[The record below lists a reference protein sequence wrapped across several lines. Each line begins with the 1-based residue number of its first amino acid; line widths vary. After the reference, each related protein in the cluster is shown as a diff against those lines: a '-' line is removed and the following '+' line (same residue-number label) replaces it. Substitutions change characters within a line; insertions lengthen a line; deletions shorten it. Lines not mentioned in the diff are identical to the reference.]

1 MSILMRKRV
10 LIFYI
15 SKYSGHYHAA
25 KAIEE
30 AFLNIHPRAEVE
42 KINALDYTNP
52 VLGRMINRAYLH
64 VIKKR
69 PQIWGRMYDNPEVL
83 KKTKKAREVLHR
95 FNMSKIMRLM
105 EKKRPSVVI
114 CTQAFPCGMVAD
126 YKKAASSD
134 LKLIGVLTDHAP
146 HSYWLFDEVDYYVV
160 PDGTTAEMMNNK
172 GIPMEKIKVL
182 GIPVSP
188 KFKDH
193 CERRKTLKDMGLSER
208 CPTILIMGGSQG
220 LGAIEAAVR
229 SVSADTDHGYQLIV
243 VTGKNKKLF
252 SKLSGLAKTG
262 PGKNIRVLSFVD
274 NIDALMAASD
284 VIITKAGGMTT
295 AEALTKDLPM
305 IIVDPIPGHERM
317 NADYL
322 IREGAAIEISD
333 YTEIHS
339 AVNRLFGSDTLLGDM
354 RKRAKALSSPD
365 SAENIAKLALAGI

>member
-1 MSILMRKRV
+1 MRKKV

-25 KAIEE
+25 RAIEE
-30 AFLNIHPRAEVE
+30 AFSHIHPRAEVE
-42 KINALDYTNP
+42 KINTLDYTNP
-52 VLGRMINRAYLH
+52 ILGRIINGAYLQ

-69 PQIWGRMYDNPEVL
+69 PHIWGQMYDNPEVL

-95 FNMSKIMRLM
+95 FNMSKIRRLM
-105 EKKRPSVVI
+105 KKKMPSVVI

-126 YKKAASSD
+126 YKRAVSSD

-160 PDGTTAEMMNNK
+160 PDETTAAAMNKK

-188 KFKDH
+188 KFKIH
-193 CERRKTLKDMGLSER
+193 CERRKTLKAMGLSER

-220 LGAIEAAVR
+220 LGAIEVAVR
-229 SVSADTDHGYQLIV
+229 SILADADHGYQLIV

-252 SKLSGLAKTG
+252 SKLSGLAKAG
-262 PGKNIRVLSFVD
+262 AGEKMRVLSFVE
-274 NIDALMAASD
+274 NIDELMAASD

-295 AEALTKDLPM
+295 AEAMTKDLPM
-305 IIVDPIPGHERM
+305 IIVDPIPGHERL

-322 IREGAAIEISD
+322 VREGAAIEISD
-333 YTEIHS
+333 YGEIHT
-339 AVNRLFGSDTLLGDM
+339 AVNRLFDSGKLLGDM
-354 RKRAKALSSPD
+354 RKRAKALSNPD
-365 SAENIAKLALAGI
+365 SAENVAKLALAGS